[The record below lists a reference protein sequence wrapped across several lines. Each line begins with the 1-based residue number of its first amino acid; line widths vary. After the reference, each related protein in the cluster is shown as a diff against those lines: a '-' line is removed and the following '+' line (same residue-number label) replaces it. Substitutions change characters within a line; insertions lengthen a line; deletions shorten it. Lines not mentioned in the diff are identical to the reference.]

1 VSSHTASPLRPPR
14 PWTIV
19 AATFVTLVLTYGV
32 WYSYAVFLVALLREF
47 GWSRSVTAGAFSV
60 FMLAHGL
67 LGPSTGGLIRR
78 IGVRR
83 VLRLG
88 GWLFFT
94 GLVLAS
100 ATTRWWHLY
109 LAFGGVTAAGM
120 SFVGWVPAVV
130 LIRGWFPAR
139 FGTAMGIASAGIG
152 VGITAMVPLAQL
164 LIDLVGWRWT
174 FRVFGF
180 AVIAWLLP
188 ATAWLIHDA
197 PPTKAERGDAVAA
210 SWQLVTALR
219 DRGFWALAAAFF
231 TGTLVHQL
239 LLVHQ
244 VAYLV
249 DHGVSAMM
257 AATVGGIVGFVSI
270 AGKIGWGA
278 VSDRIGRETSYA
290 LAFACTAVA
299 LGGIA
304 MVARYPVAPLLYG
317 YALAA
322 GVGYGVLSPVQPA
335 AASDLFAGPGFST
348 IYGALYVA
356 VSAGGA
362 FGAWVA
368 GATHDALGSYSVAL
382 WIALLN
388 TIASPLL
395 LWVAAP
401 RRPHPPPRDA
411 AARLRAVSRGRR

>member
-1 VSSHTASPLRPPR
+1 VSAAPR

-32 WYSYAVFLVALLREF
+32 WYSYAVFLVALLHEF
-47 GWSRSVTAGAFSV
+47 GWSRSVIAGAFSV

-67 LGPSTGGLIRR
+67 LGPTTGGLIRR
-78 IGVRR
+78 VGVRR
-83 VLRLG
+83 VLLLG
-88 GWLFFT
+88 GWLFFA

-109 LAFGGVTAAGM
+109 LAFGGVLAAGM

-152 VGITAMVPLAQL
+152 VGITAMVPLAQVL
-164 LIDLVGWRWT
+164 VDLVGWRWT
-174 FRVFGF
+174 FRVFGI
-180 AVIAWLLP
+180 AVIAWILP
-188 ATAWLIHDA
+188 ATAWLVDDA
-197 PPTKAERGDAVAA
+197 PAPKAERVHVEAGAY
-210 SWQLVTALR
+210 WQLATALR
-219 DRGFWALAAAFF
+219 SRGFWALAAAFF
-231 TGTLVHQL
+231 TGTLVHQV

-257 AATVGGIVGFVSI
+257 AATVGGIVGLVSI
-270 AGKIGWGA
+270 GGKIGWGA
-278 VSDRIGRETSYA
+278 LSDRIGRETSYT
-290 LAFACTAVA
+290 LAFGCAAVA
-299 LGGIA
+299 LGVLALAGS
-304 MVARYPVAPLLYG
+304 YPIAPLLYG
-317 YALAA
+317 YAVAA

-335 AASDLFAGPGFST
+335 AASDLFGGPGFST

-368 GATHDALGSYSVAL
+368 GATHDALGSYSLAL
-382 WIALLN
+382 WIALFN
-388 TIASPLL
+388 AIASPVL
-395 LWVAAP
+395 LWLAAP
-401 RRPHPPPRDA
+401 RRPHPPPAGPGAGVADPSSVCTA
-411 AARLRAVSRGRR
+411 RGR